1 MLERRAEGFVRTS
14 GVELAPA
21 RVAEISDTLIALR
34 ADAAIALGPAKPG
47 QGLEAPEVIVRIER
61 TVDGPKSFR
70 IGAGDSWRGQSIHYA
85 RAEGV
90 DATYVIAKTKAR
102 VLIDAF

>member
-1 MLERRAEGFVRTS
+1 M
-14 GVELAPA
+14 
-21 RVAEISDTLIALR
+21 RV
-34 ADAAIALGPAKPG
+34 
-47 QGLEAPEVIVRIER
+47 ER
-61 TVDGPKSFR
+61 TDDGPKSFR
-70 IGAGDSWRGQSIHYA
+70 IGAGDAWRGQSIHYA